1 MTEREH
7 DASTYDRTWTVVEDY
22 DRSRENP
29 VAGERGE
36 ELRVGRSDDWAGHA
50 WRWCTD
56 SRGRQGWVAEEA
68 LDVRDGHAVL
78 CRDFD
83 AIELTVSK
91 GERVVGSDVMA
102 GWLWATDAGG
112 TSGWIPLEVVEEN

>member
-1 MTEREH
+1 
-7 DASTYDRTWTVVEDY
+7 
-22 DRSRENP
+22 
-29 VAGERGE
+29 
-36 ELRVGRSDDWAGHA
+36 
-50 WRWCTD
+50 
-56 SRGRQGWVAEEA
+56 
-68 LDVRDGHAVL
+68 VL